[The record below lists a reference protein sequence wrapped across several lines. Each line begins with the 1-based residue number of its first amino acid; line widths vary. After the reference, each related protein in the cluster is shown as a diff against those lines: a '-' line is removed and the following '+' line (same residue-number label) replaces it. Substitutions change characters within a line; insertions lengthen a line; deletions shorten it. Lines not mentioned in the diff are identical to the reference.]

1 MTSFPFLIHKLYRCD
16 FIKLE
21 GGTDIQIHVVR
32 AGESLWGIAQSYGTT
47 VQSIVDANQIPEPN
61 RLVIGQ
67 ALVIP
72 IVGNFYYVQSGDS
85 LYSIGQRFG
94 INYLTLAQVNNIS
107 PSQPLSIGMRLYIPP
122 QPKTRAETLAYLE
135 PRGTFVSEALL
146 SQAREAG
153 PFLTY
158 LALFSY
164 EARRDGTL
172 KVPPSQG
179 VAQIANDT
187 GASLAMVVSNLEN
200 FSFSGDLAR
209 DIFQS
214 TAVQDLLFNN
224 ILEEAKRLGTVKDIH
239 FDFENLPGDQR
250 EAYNNFLRRAV
261 SRFHPQGYTVSTAL
275 APKTSASE
283 RGPWTEGHDY
293 KAHGEIVDFVML
305 MTYEWGYSA
314 GPPMAVSPLPE
325 VEAVVKYAVS
335 EIPRNKII
343 LGQNLYGYDWTLPFV
358 QGGPNAEAVS
368 PQRAI
373 EIAKKYNAAIQF
385 DLRSQAPFFE
395 YYDEQGKAHVVWFED
410 ARSIQAKFNLIKR
423 YKLRGVGYWKLG
435 LPFPQNWLL
444 IGSNF
449 DVVKK

>member
-1 MTSFPFLIHKLYRCD
+1 MAMVSLRKKEANR
-16 FIKLE
+16 
-21 GGTDIQIHVVR
+21 IQIHVVR
-32 AGESLWGIAQSYGTT
+32 AGESLYGIANAYGTT

-61 RLVIGQ
+61 RLVVGQ

-72 IVGNFYYVQSGDS
+72 IIGSFYYVQPGDS
-85 LYSIGQRFG
+85 LWSIGHRFG
-94 INYLTLAQVNNIS
+94 INYLTLAQVNGIHPN
-107 PSQPLSIGMRLYIPP
+107 QTLSVGLRLYIPP
-122 QPKTRAETLAYLE
+122 APKTKAETLAYLE
-135 PRGTFVSEALL
+135 PRGTAVSEALL
-146 SQAREAG
+146 SQAREAS
-153 PFLTY
+153 PYLTY

-172 KVPPSQG
+172 KQPPSNG
-179 VAQIANDT
+179 VSEIAQDS
-187 GASLAMVVSNLEN
+187 GASIAMVVSNLEN
-200 FSFSGDLAR
+200 YQFSGELAR

-214 TAVQDLLFNN
+214 TAVQDLLFDN
-224 ILEEAKRLGTVKDIH
+224 ILKEAKRVGSIKDIH

-261 SRFHPQGYTVSTAL
+261 ERFHAEGYTVSTAL
-275 APKTSASE
+275 APKTSANQ
-283 RGPWTEGHDY
+283 RGAWIEAHDY
-293 KAHGEIVDFVML
+293 KAHGEIVDFVLL

-314 GPPMAVSPLPE
+314 GPPMAVSPIRE

-335 EIPRNKII
+335 EIPASKIL

-358 QGGPNAEAVS
+358 QGGPYAEAVS

-373 EIAKKYNAAIQF
+373 EIAKKYNAAIQY
-385 DLRSQAPFFE
+385 DWNAQAPFFE
-395 YYDEQGKAHVVWFED
+395 YYDEQGRAHIVWFED
-410 ARSIQAKFNLIKR
+410 ARSIQAKFNLIKQ
-423 YKLRGVGYWKLG
+423 YKLRGIGYWKLG